1 MYKGPEHYLER
12 DAAASRLIAHA
23 RLLYKLG
30 RRFEQIAPGPFRH
43 AARVVNFKLGTVII
57 HADNGAVAAKI
68 RQMSQR
74 LCADLS
80 TGSLACSALEVRVKP
95 PQPLPAG
102 PGATVKPLSGATLA
116 TLRETAEHLPQ
127 GPLREALDRLM
138 ERSAKKD

>member
-1 MYKGPEHYLER
+1 MLTPEKLLER
-12 DAAASRLIAHA
+12 SDQTAQILAHA
-23 RLLYKLG
+23 RLLMRLE
-30 RRFEQIAPGPFRH
+30 RRFAAAVPPGLAEH
-43 AARVVNFKLGTVII
+43 ARVVNYRSGVIVI
-57 HADNGAVAAKI
+57 HAENGAVAAKI